1 MRPCLS
7 SQCGVRSRGW
17 ACPAL
22 SRAPLLYTTGVSRS
36 VYSRG
41 WACPRPEPE
50 PCPRPEPGAR
60 SKPSHPISTQLPL
73 LRLSPVCQTSH
84 GFLLI
89 VVYLLQQ
96 FAQSLD
102 LLVSGSVVG
111 AGCKDDGLYTQG
123 QEGISVGCA

>member
-1 MRPCLS
+1 MRPCLL

-22 SRAPLLYTTGVSRS
+22 SEAPLLYTTGVSRS

-41 WACPRPEPE
+41 WACPSPA
-50 PCPRPEPGAR
+50 PCPALSRASGA
-60 SKPSHPISTQLPL
+60 SLPTPYPHNFRC

-96 FAQSLD
+96 FAQGLD

-123 QEGISVGCA
+123 QEGIGVGFA